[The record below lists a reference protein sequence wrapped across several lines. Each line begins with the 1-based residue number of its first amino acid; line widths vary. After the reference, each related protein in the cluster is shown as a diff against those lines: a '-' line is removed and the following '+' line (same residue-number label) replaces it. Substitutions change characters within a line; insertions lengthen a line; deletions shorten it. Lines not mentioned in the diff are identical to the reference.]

1 MKAVRKPNEV
11 EMRSMAPGVGH
22 CSGGD
27 GPDTFHTVA
36 PLVKW
41 VEEGIPPPR

>member
-27 GPDTFHTVA
+27 EHRFQL
-36 PLVKW
+36 LVC
-41 VEEGIPPPR
+41 